1 MRLYLSSFR
10 LGVCP
15 ERLVD
20 LARGGKRVA
29 VIANAIDIYA
39 PEERTEGVELEMTA
53 LSELG
58 LQPEEFDL
66 RRYFGGKQVI
76 AELQRY
82 DIVWVRGGDV
92 FTLRHALAE
101 SGADQALVQLLRED
115 ALVYGGYSAGP
126 CVLGPTL
133 RGLERVDDPACL
145 KTLHGAEPVWT
156 GLGVLDYCVVPHV
169 DSPEHPGTAAC
180 GRLAQHYR
188 ETATPHRTL
197 RDGEVLIVDGEVSF
211 VCA

>member
-10 LGVCP
+10 LGECA
-15 ERLVD
+15 ERLVQ

-76 AELQRY
+76 ADLQRY

-92 FTLRHALAE
+92 FTLRHALARAE
-101 SGADQALVQLLRED
+101 LTRRWFSSCARTPWFTEATAPDRASSVRPSGASN
-115 ALVYGGYSAGP
+115 GS
-126 CVLGPTL
+126 TI
-133 RGLERVDDPACL
+133 
-145 KTLHGAEPVWT
+145 
-156 GLGVLDYCVVPHV
+156 PH
-169 DSPEHPGTAAC
+169 A
-180 GRLAQHYR
+180 
-188 ETATPHRTL
+188 
-197 RDGEVLIVDGEVSF
+197 
-211 VCA
+211 